1 MAKKPTKQRIEP
13 TFETPG
19 RKKKP
24 SGSKKRR
31 TVKKNQGKS
40 PKNKIEKGLFSK
52 LGSLAYWCFVLGLW
66 GGIASFGII
75 GFYAVQLPQSSSWA
89 VPKRPPNVKILS
101 VNGKLLANR
110 GITGGESISLSHM
123 SPYIPQALIAIEDRR
138 FHSHFGI
145 DPMGLVRASIK
156 NLFAGRVVQGGST
169 ITQQLAKNLFLKPE
183 RTFRRKIQ
191 EVILSFWLEAKFTKN
206 EILEIYL
213 NRVYFGSGSYGV
225 DAASRRYFSK
235 SSRDVNLAEAALL
248 AGLLKAP
255 SRLSPARN
263 PQKAEKRA
271 QIVLSAMRRARFI
284 NDREAATALSM
295 PSTHAKSYW
304 SGAENYVADWIMND
318 LKALV
323 GPITENVIV
332 ETTLDLDLQKAAEA
346 EIRAALE
353 KRGKAL
359 QVSQAALVSLDG
371 TGAVRALVGGRDYA
385 TSQFNRA
392 MDAKRQPGS
401 AFKPMVYLAALEN
414 GSTPS
419 SIRQDA
425 PVRIGKWQP
434 KNYDNKYRGA
444 VSLKTAMSKSLN
456 TIAAQLTMEVG
467 PRNIV
472 NLAHRL
478 GINSKLTANASIA
491 LGTSEVSLLEL
502 TSAYAPF
509 ANGGYI
515 ARPYVI
521 KRVKTKSGK
530 LLYQHKYGESE
541 RVISPS
547 HIGPMNAMMIDVV
560 KNGTGKA
567 ARLKN
572 WPVGGKTGTSQNFR
586 DGWFIGYTTNL
597 TTGIWFGNDN
607 GQPTNKVTGGALP
620 ARTWAKFMQI
630 AHNNVPVADLPGNH
644 QQIVA
649 LPQRVTT
656 PTKRPSSSRLVR
668 LLKRRN
674 SQTDRDE
681 HPVPSIGVGEPNS
694 KPRKKSIIDL
704 IFGG

>member
-1 MAKKPTKQRIEP
+1 MAKKSTRQRIEP

-19 RKKKP
+19 KKRKP
-24 SGSKKRR
+24 SGSKKKRAVSKSR
-31 TVKKNQGKS
+31 GKS
-40 PKNKIEKGLFSK
+40 PKNKAGKGLFFRLS
-52 LGSLAYWCFVLGLW
+52 SLAYWCFVLGLW
-66 GGIASFGII
+66 GGIAGIGII

-110 GITGGESISLSHM
+110 GITGGESISLSQM

-156 NLFAGRVVQGGST
+156 NIIAGHVVQGGST

-191 EVILSFWLEAKFTKN
+191 EVILSFWLEAKFTKK

-271 QIVLSAMRRARFI
+271 QIVLSAMRRSKFI
-284 NDREAATALSM
+284 NDREAASALSM

-304 SGAENYVADWIMND
+304 SGAENYVADWIMGD
-318 LKALV
+318 LKSLV
-323 GPITENVIV
+323 GPITENITV

-346 EIRAALE
+346 EIR
-353 KRGKAL
+353 KAL
-359 QVSQAALVSLDG
+359 QNSGKTMQVSQAALVSLDG
-371 TGAVRALVGGRDYA
+371 TGAVRSLVGGRDYA

-392 MDAKRQPGS
+392 IDAKRQPGS
-401 AFKPMVYLAALEN
+401 AFKPVVFLAALEN
-414 GSTPS
+414 GNTPS

-456 TIAAQLTMEVG
+456 TVAAQLAMEVG

-478 GINSKLTANASIA
+478 GIKSKLTANASIA

-509 ANGGYI
+509 ANGGFI

-521 KRVKTKSGK
+521 KRVVTKSGK

-547 HIGPMNAMMIDVV
+547 HIGAMNAMMIDVIA
-560 KNGTGKA
+560 NGTGKA
-567 ARLKN
+567 ARLEN

-607 GQPTNKVTGGALP
+607 GQPTKKVTGGGLP
-620 ARTWAKFMQI
+620 ARTWAKFMQF
-630 AHNNVPVADLPGNH
+630 AHNSVPVADLPGNH
-644 QQIVA
+644 QQIVV
-649 LPQRVTT
+649 LPERVTI
-656 PTKRPSSSRLVR
+656 PTRRPSSNRLIG

-674 SQTDRDE
+674 SKTDRDD
-681 HPVPSIGVGEPNS
+681 HPVPSIGVGGQSN
-694 KPRKKSIIDL
+694 KTKNKSIIDL

>member
-1 MAKKPTKQRIEP
+1 MAKKLSKKRIEP
-13 TFETPG
+13 TFHAPG
-19 RKKKP
+19 KKKKP
-24 SGSKKRR
+24 RGPKKRR
-31 TVKKNQGKS
+31 DGMKKPAHRSKS
-40 PKNKIEKGLFSK
+40 RPGNGLFSR
-52 LGSLAYWCFVLGLW
+52 LGSITYWCFVIGLW
-66 GGIASFGII
+66 GGIASVGII

-101 VNGKLLANR
+101 VNGKLVANR
-110 GITGGESISLSHM
+110 GITGGESVSLSHM

-138 FHSHFGI
+138 FHNHFGI
-145 DPMGLVRASIK
+145 DPLGLVRASVK
-156 NLFAGRVVQGGST
+156 NILAGRVVEGGST

-183 RTFRRKIQ
+183 RTFKRKIQ
-191 EVILSFWLEAKFTKN
+191 EVVLSFWLEAKFSKN

-255 SRLSPARN
+255 SRLSPARDAK
-263 PQKAEKRA
+263 KAEMRTR
-271 QIVLSAMRRARFI
+271 IVLSAMQRARFI
-284 NDREAATALSM
+284 SEREAATARSM
-295 PSTHAKSYW
+295 PSTHAKSYL

-318 LKALV
+318 LELLV
-323 GPITENVIV
+323 GPIRENVIV
-332 ETTLDLDLQKAAEA
+332 ETTLDLDLQKSAEV
-346 EIRAALE
+346 EIRAALN
-353 KRGKAL
+353 KKGKSV

-392 MDAKRQPGS
+392 LDAKRQPGS
-401 AFKPMVYLAALEN
+401 AFKPMVYLAALEGGN
-414 GSTPS
+414 TPS

-444 VSLKTAMSKSLN
+444 VSLKTALSKSLN

-467 PRNIV
+467 PRTIV

-478 GINSKLTANASIA
+478 GINSKLAANASIA

-515 ARPYVI
+515 ARPYII
-521 KRVKTKSGK
+521 KRVSTKSGK
-530 LLYQHKYGESE
+530 LLYQHRYGESE
-541 RVISPS
+541 RVISPA
-547 HIGPMNAMMIDVV
+547 HIGSMNAMMIDVV
-560 KNGTGKA
+560 ANGTGKA

-572 WPVGGKTGTSQNFR
+572 WQVGGKTGTSQDFR

-597 TTGIWFGNDN
+597 TTGVWFGNDN
-607 GQPTNKVTGGALP
+607 GQPTKKVTGGTLP
-620 ARTWAKFMQI
+620 ARTWAKFMQF
-630 AHNNVPVADLPGNH
+630 AHNEAPVAELPGNH
-644 QQIVA
+644 QQVVV
-649 LPQRVTT
+649 LPIHITT
-656 PTKRPSSSRLVR
+656 PTRRPSSSRLVGMIN
-668 LLKRRN
+668 KRKSAIDKN
-674 SQTDRDE
+674 N
-681 HPVPSIGVGEPNS
+681 HPLPSVGVGERQNRT
-694 KPRKKSIIDL
+694 RKKSIADL